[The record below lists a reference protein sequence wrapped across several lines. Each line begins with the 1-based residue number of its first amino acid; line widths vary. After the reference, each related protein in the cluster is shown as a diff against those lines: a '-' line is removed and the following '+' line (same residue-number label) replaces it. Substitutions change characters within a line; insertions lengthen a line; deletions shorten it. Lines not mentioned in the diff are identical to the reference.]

1 MKVEAMP
8 LHLQLPLFDVFP
20 FFGQK
25 GAELKAE
32 SLRILDRERECVIQ
46 PVLWLS
52 DGIPIGW
59 S

>member
-25 GAELKAE
+25 GAELKAV
-32 SLRILDRERECVIQ
+32 SWLILE
-46 PVLWLS
+46 
-52 DGIPIGW
+52 
-59 S
+59 

>member
-25 GAELKAE
+25 GAELKAG
-32 SLRILDRERECVIQ
+32 SWLILEEQADVVFNRFCV
-46 PVLWLS
+46 
-52 DGIPIGW
+52 
-59 S
+59 